1 MYCVLYNVK
10 YNKLESEVKKMN
22 VLRMTNIELIRERDV
37 LSEALE
43 STIENRK
50 NSDNNVRKYY
60 KMNDLS
66 ESKKW
71 ADKRDEFIKEARR
84 LRNQLL
90 TVLNELSNRRLN

>member
-66 ESKKW
+66 E
-71 ADKRDEFIKEARR
+71 
-84 LRNQLL
+84 
-90 TVLNELSNRRLN
+90 

>member
-1 MYCVLYNVK
+1 MYFVLYNVK

-50 NSDNNVRKYY
+50 NADNNVRKYY

-66 ESKKW
+66 ESKNGQ
-71 ADKRDEFIKEARR
+71 I
-84 LRNQLL
+84 NGMNLL
-90 TVLNELSNRRLN
+90 KKPVV

>member
-1 MYCVLYNVK
+1 
-10 YNKLESEVKKMN
+10 MN
-22 VLRMTNIELIRERDV
+22 VLRMTNIELIREREV

-43 STIENRK
+43 SAIENRK
-50 NSDNNVRKYY
+50 NADNNVHKYY

-71 ADKRDEFIKEARR
+71 ANERDESIKEARR

>member
-1 MYCVLYNVK
+1 MYFVLYNVK

-50 NSDNNVRKYY
+50 N
-60 KMNDLS
+60 
-66 ESKKW
+66 
-71 ADKRDEFIKEARR
+71 ARR

>member
-1 MYCVLYNVK
+1 
-10 YNKLESEVKKMN
+10 MN

-50 NSDNNVRKYY
+50 NADNNVHKYY

-71 ADKRDEFIKEARR
+71 ANKRDEFIKEARR

>member
-1 MYCVLYNVK
+1 MYFVLYNVK

-50 NSDNNVRKYY
+50 NADNNVRKYY

-66 ESKKW
+66 ESK
-71 ADKRDEFIKEARR
+71 
-84 LRNQLL
+84 N
-90 TVLNELSNRRLN
+90 